1 MTGSIERW
9 LGMCVLAAT
18 RMLHGCAQAECSSP
32 SYDEAECRVVA
43 ENAMARLATAGQI
56 EVRFQ
61 HPSSTD
67 DATWIAGGLL
77 AEVEPG
83 VVSARVAGAGDFAIS
98 VRPPETGGAQ
108 ELTLVLS
115 NVDPAA
121 VVTVGRVGEEVE
133 FPADDAGDTV
143 RRLPIDLARGDTVWI
158 RGHRPCPDRFRI
170 AVTADIQ
177 TNPNQFAR
185 IVERLGQ
192 EAVDAEAA
200 GEPLVALLIAGDLAE
215 SSRQDEYDALHL
227 ILAGLPVPVA
237 VTVGNHDIY
246 RPLRPEFT
254 RSFGPGNYDFRVCT
268 AKVVMLDSGSGAIA
282 RSVEARLPE
291 MLARDDAEFLIA
303 AMHHPPHAGLTGAG
317 WSREDM
323 AQHLLVE
330 LAAADADLVLA
341 GHNHALH
348 DYPDISIGDG
358 RLREIVTGTGGAYQG
373 LGTPR
378 FGYTRLTFGEELE
391 PCFVE
396 VPPAGY
402 VEPQSDGLRT
412 LDYCDE
418 S

>member
-1 MTGSIERW
+1 M
-9 LGMCVLAAT
+9 LVLAAT
-18 RMLHGCAQAECSSP
+18 RVLHGCVQPECTSP
-32 SYDEAECRVVA
+32 NYDEAECRVLA
-43 ENAMARLATAGQI
+43 ENSMARLATADGV

-67 DATWIAGGLL
+67 DASWVAGGLL

-83 VVSARVAGAGDFAIS
+83 VVRARVAGAGDFAIS
-98 VRPPETGGAQ
+98 LRPPENGG
-108 ELTLVLS
+108 ELGPMLELA

-121 VVTVGRVGEEVE
+121 VVNVVFEGEEIE
-133 FPADDAGDTV
+133 FAADGPGDTV
-143 RRLPIDLARGDTVWI
+143 RHLPIDLTRGETVWV
-158 RGHRPCPDRFRI
+158 RGHRPCPERFRI

-192 EAVDAEAA
+192 EARDAEAA

-215 SSRQDEYDALHL
+215 ASRQDEYDALHT
-227 ILAGLPVPVA
+227 ILARLPVPVA

-254 RSFGPGNYDFRVCT
+254 RSFGPGNYDFQVCT

-282 RSVEARLPE
+282 RSIEARLPE
-291 MLARDDAEFLIA
+291 MLAKGGADFLLA
-303 AMHHPPHAGLTGAG
+303 VMHHPPHAELTGSG
-317 WSREDM
+317 WSSEDR

-348 DYPDISIGDG
+348 DYPDISIGDKT
-358 RLREIVTGTGGAYQG
+358 LREIVTGTAGAFQG

-378 FGYTRLTFGEELE
+378 FGYTRLTFGSELE

-402 VEPQSDGLRT
+402 VEPQGEALRT

-418 S
+418 P

>member
-1 MTGSIERW
+1 MRARFG
-9 LGMCVLAAT
+9 LLVLATT
-18 RMLHGCAQAECSSP
+18 RVLHGCTPAECVTARYS
-32 SYDEAECRVVA
+32 DAECRVVA
-43 ENAMARLATAGQI
+43 ENAMARLRTGGDI

-61 HPSSTD
+61 DPDAAD
-67 DATWIAGGLL
+67 DATWIAAGLL
-77 AEVEPG
+77 AEPEPG
-83 VVSARVAGAGDFAIS
+83 LVRARVSGAGSFALS
-98 VRPPETGGAQ
+98 LRPPDDGGAAQ
-108 ELTLVLS
+108 LFLELT

-121 VVTVGRVGEEVE
+121 EVTVGIEGEEVV

-143 RRLPIDLARGDTVWI
+143 RLLPIDFSRGETVWV
-158 RGHRPCPDRFRI
+158 RGRRACPERFRI

-192 EAVDAEAA
+192 EAIDAEAA
-200 GEPLVALLIAGDLAE
+200 GEPLVALIIAGDLAE
-215 SSRQDEYDALHL
+215 SSREDEYNALHS
-227 ILAGLPVPVA
+227 ILARSPVPVA

-268 AKVVMLDSGSGAIA
+268 AKVVMLDSGSGTIA

-291 MLARDDAEFLIA
+291 MLDREGAEFLLA
-303 AMHHPPHAGLTGAG
+303 AMHHPPHAEISGSG
-317 WSREDM
+317 WSREDT

-330 LAAADADLVLA
+330 LAAVEADLVLA

-348 DYPDISIGDG
+348 DYPNISIGDVT
-358 RLREIVTGTGGAYQG
+358 LREIVTGTAGAYQG
-373 LGTPR
+373 LGVPR
-378 FGYTRLTFGEELE
+378 YGYTRLVFGDELE

-402 VEPQSDGLRT
+402 TEPQGEALRT
-412 LDYCDE
+412 LDYCDAP
-418 S
+418 

>member
-1 MTGSIERW
+1 MKRARAF
-9 LGMCVLAAT
+9 AALVAT
-18 RMLHGCAQAECSSP
+18 TMSHGCVTPECVTP
-32 SYDEAECRVVA
+32 EYDDAECRVVA
-43 ENAMARLATAGQI
+43 ENAMARLATASGI

-61 HPSSTD
+61 EPQATD

-77 AEVEPG
+77 AEREPG
-83 VVSARVAGAGDFAIS
+83 EVHARVAGLGDFAIS
-98 VRPPETGGAQ
+98 VRPPMDGAE
-108 ELTLVLS
+108 ELVVVLS

-121 VVTVGRVGEEVE
+121 VVTVGAAGEEIE
-133 FPADDAGDTV
+133 FPADDDGDTV
-143 RRLPIDLARGDTVWI
+143 RRLPIDLLRGQTVWI
-158 RGHRPCPDRFRI
+158 RGHRECPERFRI

-177 TNPNQFAR
+177 TNPNQFAK

-192 EAVDAEAA
+192 EKRDAEAA
-200 GEPLVALLIAGDLAE
+200 GEPLLGLLIAGDLAE
-215 SSRQDEYDALHL
+215 ASRQDEYDALHL
-227 ILAGLPVPVA
+227 ILARLPVPVA

-254 RSFGPGNYDFRVCT
+254 RSFGPGNYDFRVCG

-291 MLARDDAEFLIA
+291 MLVREGADFLLA
-303 AMHHPPHAGLTGAG
+303 VMHHPPYAELTGSG

-323 AQHLLVE
+323 AQHLLAE

-341 GHNHALH
+341 GHTHALH
-348 DYPDISIGDG
+348 DYPNLGIGDA

-378 FGYTRLTFGEELE
+378 YGYTRLVFGDELE

-396 VPPAGY
+396 VPPAGWA
-402 VEPQSDGLRT
+402 EPQNDELRT
-412 LDYCDE
+412 LDYCGVP
-418 S
+418 